1 MRNILD
7 TKYLHSFC
15 NPRLG
20 LNTHYFDITLI
31 DPDTTDNDLYKL
43 KTGVYGLVWNEN
55 IKMHKLIDNDGTLVT
70 SPETHVLAMIDH
82 CARYAEEYL

>member
-7 TKYLHSFC
+7 TRYLHSFC

-43 KTGVYGLVWNEN
+43 KTGVYGLVWKNN
-55 IKMHKLIDNDGTLVT
+55 INMYKLIDNDGTVVT
-70 SPETHVLAMIDH
+70 RPETHVLAMIDH
-82 CARYAEEYL
+82 CERYAEEYL

>member
-1 MRNILD
+1 MINILD
-7 TKYLHSFC
+7 TRYLHSFC

-43 KTGVYGLVWNEN
+43 EAGVYGLVCNNN
-55 IKMHKLIDNDGTLVT
+55 INMYKLIDNDGTVVIR
-70 SPETHVLAMIDH
+70 PETHVLAMIDH